1 MNSKPRLT
9 IIVVC
14 FRMPTQIRNTIIS
27 LSPDYQQGID
37 QDDYEVIV
45 LENSSDQQLSTAEAE
60 ELPGNFRYVLR
71 QESSQSPAAAINE
84 GLQLSRGEFIGLMI
98 DGAYL
103 LTPGVLRYA
112 LLAWQSSSEAFVTVP
127 TYHLGPGDQ
136 ALTCLQGY
144 DLSVQQGLLDS
155 ISWPQNGYRLFEIGS
170 ICGANPNGFF
180 ASILESNCYFSSRQA
195 FDYIGGADESFQ
207 QPGGGSINLD
217 MTLKLGSRPGS
228 LFFSLGGEG
237 VFHQYHGGIT
247 TSAGR
252 GDYVE
257 KFNDELHANWDNH
270 FHYFAR
276 NPIVLGS
283 FSEYAH
289 DVLQQSSQL
298 MQRRINNCRKNDWP
312 VWEDQQDHDI

>member
-1 MNSKPRLT
+1 MNSKPSLT
-9 IIVVC
+9 VVVIC

-27 LSPDYQQGID
+27 LSPDYQQGVD

-45 LENSSDQQLSTAEAE
+45 LENSSDQQLSRAEVDA
-60 ELPGNFRYVLR
+60 LPANFRYVLR
-71 QESSQSPAAAINE
+71 QESSQSPAAAINQ
-84 GLQLSRGEFIGLMI
+84 GLQLSRGDVIGLMI

-112 LLAWQSSSEAFVTVP
+112 LLAWQSSTEAFVTVP
-127 TYHLGPGDQ
+127 TYHLGPGEQ
-136 ALTCLQGY
+136 AVTCLQGY
-144 DLSVQQGLLDS
+144 NLSVQEGLLES

-180 ASILESNCYFSSRQA
+180 ASILESNCYFSSREA

-217 MTLKLGSRPGS
+217 MTLKLGTRPGS
-228 LFFSLGGEG
+228 VFFSLGGEG
-237 VFHQYHGGIT
+237 VFHQYHAGIT
-247 TSAGR
+247 TSPSRDG
-252 GDYVE
+252 YIE
-257 KFNDELHANWDNH
+257 KFNEELHSNWESQ

-276 NPIVLGS
+276 NPIILGS

-289 DVLQQSSQL
+289 NFLQKSSGL
-298 MQRRINNCRKNDWP
+298 MQRRINNCRENDWP
-312 VWEDQQDHDI
+312 VWEDRQNHDI